1 MDKRFFLAVVLCAAV
16 VVLTNVLFPT
26 QRKAAGADSARAGV
40 VAGATTPA
48 AGATAAAATPA
59 AATPAAGPVTTPT
72 VAGAA
77 PADSTTAAAAAAQ
90 AAPEQ
95 RTTVTTPRST
105 YEFSSVGAAPV
116 GITMADYR
124 ETHSGKDGA
133 LVQLARPSAPMVKY
147 ALVVRGDTVP
157 LDRTAFQ
164 VVSTPTAGGAG
175 TLVYEGQAAGGT
187 VRIAYTFSPDSYA
200 MRVRGRVDGVPTP
213 AFVLATLPN
222 GLRAAER
229 DTLDDQNHLAFT
241 VKPVRDGATGIP
253 FGKLDPGQRKLE
265 AGPLTWV
272 TSKNKYF
279 LFGMLAPAGAPPFA
293 EATVTGGARTG
304 KRASNASMGVVMPV
318 TSGAFGFDA
327 YAGPIETRRLAAMG
341 REFDGANP
349 VGGFFQP
356 IVQPFAALVV
366 KVMLWLHETLK
377 LNYGWVLVIFG
388 AAMRLVLWPLNARS
402 MRTSL
407 KMQRV
412 QPELQAVQEKYKSD
426 PPRLQAEMMK
436 VYKAHDM
443 SPFSALSGCIPALIP
458 MPVFFA
464 LLFVFQNTIEFRGAS
479 FLYLADISL
488 KDPFFIM
495 PLITGV
501 TAYLLSWI
509 GMRGVPPNPQ
519 TKMMTYMFPAMMV
532 MFCVNAA
539 AGLSI
544 YYAVGNLAALPQ
556 QWMISNERA
565 KNLPSSPDRSAPVQG
580 SPRQSGARGRA

>member
-1 MDKRFFLAVVLCAAV
+1 MDKRFFLAVALCAAV
-16 VVLTNVLFPT
+16 VVLTNVLFPG
-26 QRKAAGADSARAGV
+26 QRKVAGPDSARAIAGAPAARVPAGSAGVSPV
-40 VAGATTPA
+40 VAA
-48 AGATAAAATPA
+48 AP
-59 AATPAAGPVTTPT
+59 
-72 VAGAA
+72 VAGVAPSPALGAA
-77 PADSTTAAAAAAQ
+77 RAADTLMAAVA
-90 AAPEQ
+90 EQ
-95 RTTVTTPRST
+95 RTTVATRRST
-105 YEFSSVGAAPV
+105 YEFSNVGAAPM
-116 GITMADYR
+116 GITLTDYR
-124 ETHSGKDGA
+124 ESHSGKEGA
-133 LVQLARPSAPMVKY
+133 LVQLARSSAPMLTY

-157 LDRTAFQ
+157 LDRTPFQ
-164 VVSTPTAGGAG
+164 VISTPAAGGAG
-175 TLVYEGQAAGGT
+175 ALVYEGQAAGGT

-200 MRVRGRVDGVPTP
+200 MQVRGRVDGVPT
-213 AFVLATLPN
+213 ATFVLATLPT

-229 DTLDDQNHLAFT
+229 DTLDDQTHLAFT
-241 VKPVRDGATGIP
+241 VKPVKDAATGIA
-253 FGKLDPGQRKLE
+253 FGKVDPGERKLE

-279 LFGMLAPAGAPPFA
+279 LFGMLAPVGAPPFA

-304 KRASNASMGVVMPV
+304 KRASNASMGVVIPV
-318 TSGAFGFDA
+318 TNGTWGFDS
-327 YAGPIETRRLAAMG
+327 YAGPIETRRLSAMG

-479 FLYLADISL
+479 FLYLSDISL
-488 KDPFFIM
+488 KDPFYIM
-495 PLITGV
+495 PLITGA

-544 YYAVGNLAALPQ
+544 YYAIGNLAALPQ

-565 KNLPSSPDRSAPVQG
+565 KNAPSSPDRSAPVQG
-580 SPRQSGARGRA
+580 SARSSGARGRA

>member
-16 VVLTNVLFPT
+16 VLLTNVLFPG
-26 QRKAAGADSARAGV
+26 QKPVARADSARAGLMRDSLAAPAV
-40 VAGATTPA
+40 GTTSGATSVSPSVA
-48 AGATAAAATPA
+48 
-59 AATPAAGPVTTPT
+59 
-72 VAGAA
+72 AGAA
-77 PADSTTAAAAAAQ
+77 PVGASTGVAGAGAPVAAAESAPSV
-90 AAPEQ
+90 PEQ
-95 RTTVTTPRST
+95 RTTVATTRST
-105 YEFSSVGAAPV
+105 YEFSNVGAAPV
-116 GITMADYR
+116 GITLADYR
-124 ETHSGKDGA
+124 ESHNGKEGA
-133 LVQLARPSAPMVKY
+133 LVQLARPSVPVLRY

-164 VVSTPTAGGAG
+164 VVSTPAAGGSG
-175 TLVYEGQAAGGT
+175 SLVYEAPAAGGT
-187 VRIAYTFSPDSYA
+187 VRIAYTFAPDSYA
-200 MRVRGRVDGVPTP
+200 VHVRGRVDGVAGP

-222 GLRAAER
+222 GLRSAER
-229 DTLDDQNHLAFT
+229 DTLDDQTHLAFA
-241 VKPVRDGATGIP
+241 VKPVRDGATGVP
-253 FGKLDPGQRKLE
+253 FGKLDPGERKLE
-265 AGPLTWV
+265 PGPLTWV

-279 LFGMLAPAGAPPFA
+279 LFGMLAPVGAPPFS
-293 EATVTGGARTG
+293 EATVTGGAKTG
-304 KRASNASMGVVMPV
+304 KRASNASIGVVIPV
-318 TSGAFGFDA
+318 TNGTFGFDT
-327 YAGPIETRRLAAMG
+327 YAGPIETRRLSAMG
-341 REFDGANP
+341 RGFDGANP

-366 KVMLWLHETLK
+366 KVMLWLHEALK

-388 AAMRLVLWPLNARS
+388 AAMRLVLWPLNAKS

-412 QPELQAVQEKYKSD
+412 QPELQAVQEKYKAD
-426 PPRLQAEMMK
+426 PPRMQQEMMK

-479 FLYLADISL
+479 FLYLSDISL
-488 KDPFFIM
+488 KDPYYIM
-495 PLITGV
+495 PLITGA

-544 YYAVGNLAALPQ
+544 YYAIGNLAALPQ

-565 KNLPSSPDRSAPVQG
+565 KNAPSAPDRSAPVQG
-580 SPRQSGARGRA
+580 SPRPSGARRA